1 MSDTDEIKK
10 NLETGKLVIGTNNTL
25 NNIKLGNIQ
34 KVFITKNCPDDARKD
49 LENYNKVKK
58 IEIIQLD
65 IANDELG
72 SICKKPFSISVIG
85 LLKG

>member
-1 MSDTDEIKK
+1 MPDIDEIKK

-34 KVFITKNCPDDARKD
+34 KVFITKNCSDDVRKD
-49 LENYNKVKK
+49 LDNYNKVEK